1 MLRSAVVP
9 GWGQMYNHKPLK
21 AAVVVGGE
29 GYLIYRIFK
38 ELNLQNDALARQEDA
53 IAAGD
58 AAAESVAVLEANLHR
73 DRKITWIWWT
83 MAAHLLQMADAY
95 VDAHLAPFAA
105 GIREEDRSSALLREP
120 GAVEGPPLPRDP
132 ALTLAVRV
140 RF

>member
-1 MLRSAVVP
+1 
-9 GWGQMYNHKPLK
+9 MYNHKPLK
-21 AAVVVGGE
+21 AALVAGGE
-29 GYLIYRIFK
+29 GYLIYRIFD
-38 ELNLQNDALARQEDA
+38 ELNQQNDALSRRDEA
-53 IAAGD
+53 IVAGD

-73 DRKITWIWWT
+73 DRKISWIWWT

-120 GAVEGPPLPRDP
+120 GMAAAGPPVPRDP
-132 ALTLAVRV
+132 TLTLAVRA

>member
-1 MLRSAVVP
+1 
-9 GWGQMYNHKPLK
+9 MYNHKPLK

-29 GYLIYRIFK
+29 GYLIYNIFK
-38 ELNLQNDALARQEDA
+38 ELNLQNDAITRQEDA

-58 AAAESVAVLEANLHR
+58 SAGATNASLEASLHR

-105 GIREEDRSSALLREP
+105 GIRAEDRSSALLRET
-120 GAVEGPPLPRDP
+120 GMVTAGPPLPRDP
-132 ALTLAVRV
+132 TITLAVRA